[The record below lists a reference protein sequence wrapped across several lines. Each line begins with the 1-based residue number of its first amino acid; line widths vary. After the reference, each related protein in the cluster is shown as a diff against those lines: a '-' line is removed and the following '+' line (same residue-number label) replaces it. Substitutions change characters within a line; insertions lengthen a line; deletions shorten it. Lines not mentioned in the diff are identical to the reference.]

1 MQSVVYYTDIKLKHC
16 SMAKGL
22 YTQHAEQQEYISI
35 YAPVHYANIHI
46 CTYMHTHMYLHAY
59 TYVLTC
65 IHIYAYIHMDIHV
78 CSMYLLMYICM
89 CVHTHTCIC

>member
-1 MQSVVYYTDIKLKHC
+1 MRSVVYYTDIKLKHC
-16 SMAKGL
+16 SMAK
-22 YTQHAEQQEYISI
+22 
-35 YAPVHYANIHI
+35 VCIHN
-46 CTYMHTHMYLHAY
+46 TLNNRSTLVYMPLCIMQTC

-89 CVHTHTCIC
+89 YVHTHTCIC